1 MSRLD
6 EFAVIE
12 RLTRSLSLGRSGLW
26 SVGDDGALLAA
37 QDRLVVTDAMV
48 EGRHF
53 DLRWSSWSDVGF
65 KLLARN
71 VSDIFAMGGRPT
83 AMLLTLALPSDL
95 SASALDAFAEGLEAA
110 AAHWGNPVLI
120 GGDTTSVDGPAVLTL
135 TLFGKR
141 GSRLLARSGGRA
153 GDRLWVD
160 GPLGLAAAGLA
171 LLESGEL
178 HRSEV
183 AVAAH
188 RRPSPK
194 PLLPGAMRAAHACID
209 ISDGLLLDASRLAR
223 ASGCGFVV
231 SDQLPGREQ
240 LLHLVSDSAALSAWQ
255 LTGGDDYVRLVA
267 APASPG
273 RGWMP
278 VGRLTAD
285 AGCFI
290 EREDGTLRAVVPA
303 GYLHRFG
310 RA

>member
-6 EFAVIE
+6 EHAVIE
-12 RLTRSLSLGRSGLW
+12 RLTRRLSIGRSGLW

-48 EGRHF
+48 QGRHF

-95 SASALDAFAEGLEAA
+95 SAAALDAFAEGLETASA
-110 AAHWGNPVLI
+110 RWGNPVLI

-135 TLFGKR
+135 TLLGKP
-141 GSRLLARSGGRA
+141 GPRLLARSGGSA

-171 LLESGEL
+171 LLASGEPD
-178 HRSEV
+178 RSDV

-188 RRPSPK
+188 RRPAPK
-194 PLLPGAMRAAHACID
+194 PLLPAALRAARACID

-223 ASGCGFVV
+223 ASGCGVVV
-231 SDQLPGREQ
+231 SELLPGREQ
-240 LLHLVSDSAALSAWQ
+240 LRHLAADGEALKAWQ
-255 LTGGDDYVRLVA
+255 LAGGDDYVRLVA

-273 RGWMP
+273 RGWSQI
-278 VGRLTAD
+278 GRLTAD
-285 AGCFI
+285 LGCFV
-290 EREDGTLRAVVPA
+290 EREDGTLLPVAPA

-310 RA
+310 QP